1 MYIRFKS
8 NSVGQT
14 EEFKKLAGEVVEKMG
29 AETEEAKNEAL
40 DKIDQLI
47 KKLFKIRL
55 AKAL

>member
-8 NSVGQT
+8 DSVSQT
-14 EEFKKLAGEVVEKMG
+14 EEIQKLAGEVVGKMG

-47 KKLFKIRL
+47 KKLFKRRL